1 MFLFRKNKKKP
12 TTTAHPQVDFDR
24 LPRHV
29 AIIMDGNGRWAKKRG
44 MPRTAGHAAGAETF
58 RTIVRYANRIGLRY
72 MTMYVFSTENWSR
85 PKDEVNAIMDLLR
98 KYLEDVDNYR
108 SENIRIRFL
117 GDLTVFDAKMQAKM
131 AEIEKNSRDNTGLT
145 LNLAVNYG
153 GRSELT
159 SAARQLALDAAA
171 GKIRPEE
178 ITEQMLAD
186 RLYTKGE
193 PDVDLIIRP
202 SGEYRLSNFLIWQS
216 AYAEYVFMDEILWPD
231 FKPADLDR
239 ALEEYQCR
247 NRRFGGV

>member
-1 MFLFRKNKKKP
+1 MPDFSNLP
-12 TTTAHPQVDFDR
+12 AHVG
-24 LPRHV
+24 V
-29 AIIMDGNGRWAKKRG
+29 IMDGNGRWAKRRG
-44 MPRTAGHAAGAETF
+44 LPRKMGHKVGAETF

-131 AEIEKNSRDNTGLT
+131 AEIEKTSRDNTGLT

>member
-1 MFLFRKNKKKP
+1 MPDFSNLP
-12 TTTAHPQVDFDR
+12 AHVG
-24 LPRHV
+24 V
-29 AIIMDGNGRWAKKRG
+29 IMDGNGRWAKRRG
-44 MPRTAGHAAGAETF
+44 LPRKMGHKVGAETF

-239 ALEEYQCR
+239 ALEEFQHR
-247 NRRFGGV
+247 SRRFGGV

>member
-1 MFLFRKNKKKP
+1 MPDFSNLP
-12 TTTAHPQVDFDR
+12 AHVG
-24 LPRHV
+24 V
-29 AIIMDGNGRWAKKRG
+29 IMDGNGRWAKRRG
-44 MPRTAGHAAGAETF
+44 LPRKMGHKVGAETF

-231 FKPADLDR
+231 FKSADLDR

>member
-1 MFLFRKNKKKP
+1 MPDFSNLP
-12 TTTAHPQVDFDR
+12 AHVG
-24 LPRHV
+24 V
-29 AIIMDGNGRWAKKRG
+29 IMDGNGRWAKRRG
-44 MPRTAGHAAGAETF
+44 LPRKMGHKVGAETF

-98 KYLEDVDNYR
+98 KYLEDVDSYR

-131 AEIEKNSRDNTGLT
+131 AEIEKTSRDNTGLT

>member
-1 MFLFRKNKKKP
+1 MPDFSNLP
-12 TTTAHPQVDFDR
+12 AHVG
-24 LPRHV
+24 V
-29 AIIMDGNGRWAKKRG
+29 IMDGNGRWAKRRG
-44 MPRTAGHAAGAETF
+44 LPRKIGHKVGAETF

-131 AEIEKNSRDNTGLT
+131 AEIEKTSRDNTGLT

-159 SAARQLALDAAA
+159 SAARQLALDAVA

>member
-1 MFLFRKNKKKP
+1 MPDFSNLP
-12 TTTAHPQVDFDR
+12 AHVG
-24 LPRHV
+24 V
-29 AIIMDGNGRWAKKRG
+29 IMDGNGRWAKRRG
-44 MPRTAGHAAGAETF
+44 LPRKMGHKVGAETF

-98 KYLEDVDNYR
+98 KYLEDVDSYR

-131 AEIEKNSRDNTGLT
+131 AEIEKTSQDNTGLT

-239 ALEEYQCR
+239 ALEEYQRR

>member
-1 MFLFRKNKKKP
+1 MPDFSNLP
-12 TTTAHPQVDFDR
+12 AHVG
-24 LPRHV
+24 V
-29 AIIMDGNGRWAKKRG
+29 IMDGNGRWAKRRG
-44 MPRTAGHAAGAETF
+44 LPRKMGHKVGAETF
-58 RTIVRYANRIGLRY
+58 RTIVRYANHIGLRY

-98 KYLEDVDNYR
+98 KYLEDVDSYR

-131 AEIEKNSRDNTGLT
+131 AEIEKTSRDNTGLT

>member
-1 MFLFRKNKKKP
+1 MPDFSNLP
-12 TTTAHPQVDFDR
+12 AHVG
-24 LPRHV
+24 
-29 AIIMDGNGRWAKKRG
+29 IIMDGNGRWAKRRG
-44 MPRTAGHAAGAETF
+44 LPRKMGHKVGAETF

-98 KYLEDVDNYR
+98 KYLEDVDSYR

-131 AEIEKNSRDNTGLT
+131 VEIEKTSQDNTGLT

-239 ALEEYQCR
+239 ALEEYQRR

>member
-1 MFLFRKNKKKP
+1 MPDFSNLP
-12 TTTAHPQVDFDR
+12 T
-24 LPRHV
+24 HV
-29 AIIMDGNGRWAKKRG
+29 GVIMDGNGRWAKRRG
-44 MPRTAGHAAGAETF
+44 LPRKMGHKVGAETF

-131 AEIEKNSRDNTGLT
+131 AEIEKTSQDNTGLT

>member
-1 MFLFRKNKKKP
+1 MPDFSNLP
-12 TTTAHPQVDFDR
+12 AHVG
-24 LPRHV
+24 V
-29 AIIMDGNGRWAKKRG
+29 IMDGNGRWAKRRG
-44 MPRTAGHAAGAETF
+44 LPRKMGHKVGAETF

-85 PKDEVNAIMDLLR
+85 PRDEVNAIMDLLR

-131 AEIEKNSRDNTGLT
+131 AEIEKTSRDNTGLT

>member
-1 MFLFRKNKKKP
+1 M
-12 TTTAHPQVDFDR
+12 
-24 LPRHV
+24 
-29 AIIMDGNGRWAKKRG
+29 
-44 MPRTAGHAAGAETF
+44 
-58 RTIVRYANRIGLRY
+58 
-72 MTMYVFSTENWSR
+72 
-85 PKDEVNAIMDLLR
+85 
-98 KYLEDVDNYR
+98 
-108 SENIRIRFL
+108 
-117 GDLTVFDAKMQAKM
+117 
-131 AEIEKNSRDNTGLT
+131 
-145 LNLAVNYG
+145 
-153 GRSELT
+153 
-159 SAARQLALDAAA
+159 DAAA

-231 FKPADLDR
+231 FKPTDLDR

>member
-1 MFLFRKNKKKP
+1 MPDFSNLP
-12 TTTAHPQVDFDR
+12 AHVG
-24 LPRHV
+24 V
-29 AIIMDGNGRWAKKRG
+29 IMDGNGRWAKRRG
-44 MPRTAGHAAGAETF
+44 LPRKMGHKVGAETF

-117 GDLTVFDAKMQAKM
+117 GDLTVFDAKMQTKM
-131 AEIEKNSRDNTGLT
+131 AEIEKTSRDNTGLT

>member
-1 MFLFRKNKKKP
+1 MPDFSNLP
-12 TTTAHPQVDFDR
+12 AHVG
-24 LPRHV
+24 V
-29 AIIMDGNGRWAKKRG
+29 IMDGNGRWAKRRG
-44 MPRTAGHAAGAETF
+44 LPRKMGHKVGAETF

-131 AEIEKNSRDNTGLT
+131 AEIEKTSQDNTGLT

-159 SAARQLALDAAA
+159 SAARQLALDAAT

>member
-1 MFLFRKNKKKP
+1 MPDFSNLP
-12 TTTAHPQVDFDR
+12 AHVG
-24 LPRHV
+24 V
-29 AIIMDGNGRWAKKRG
+29 IMDGNGRWAKRRG
-44 MPRTAGHAAGAETF
+44 LPRKMGHKVGAETF

-131 AEIEKNSRDNTGLT
+131 AEIEKTSQDNTGLT

-239 ALEEYQCR
+239 ALDEYQCR

>member
-1 MFLFRKNKKKP
+1 MPDFSNLP
-12 TTTAHPQVDFDR
+12 AHVG
-24 LPRHV
+24 V
-29 AIIMDGNGRWAKKRG
+29 IMDGNGRWAKRRG
-44 MPRTAGHAAGAETF
+44 LPRKMGHKVGAETF

-131 AEIEKNSRDNTGLT
+131 AEIEKTSRDNTGLT

-159 SAARQLALDAAA
+159 SAARQLALDAVA
-171 GKIRPEE
+171 GKIRPDE

>member
-1 MFLFRKNKKKP
+1 MPDFSNLP
-12 TTTAHPQVDFDR
+12 T
-24 LPRHV
+24 HV
-29 AIIMDGNGRWAKKRG
+29 GVIMDGNGRWAKRRG
-44 MPRTAGHAAGAETF
+44 LPRKMGHKVGAETF

-98 KYLEDVDNYR
+98 KYLEDVDSYR

-131 AEIEKNSRDNTGLT
+131 AEIEKTSQDNTGLT

-239 ALEEYQCR
+239 ALEEYQRR